1 MKYQFSPLIYQIISS
16 SEYLKSR
23 GGPTASRW
31 ATTQESSIW
40 GRNSA
45 GRPARRR
52 RRGRRGPRLVRGRG
66 GADCRQRKE
75 QGHGQ
80 GKGKEE
86 EGRQKEEEE
95 EEEGREGT
103 AAATQGDSRG
113 NREGRGRRGSRGR
126 GSIREPLVD

>member
-45 GRPARRR
+45 GRPAENKRNC
-52 RRGRRGPRLVRGRG
+52 GN
-66 GADCRQRKE
+66 KE
-75 QGHGQ
+75 QRQGQ
-80 GKGKEE
+80 GKGK
-86 EGRQKEEEE
+86 